1 MSRNL
6 DLVDVEKQIR
16 GSIEGVNESIASM
29 GRLIGELEQDE
40 KSLETKIDKKKADLA
55 RNEKR
60 LAQMQNVRCVD

>member
-1 MSRNL
+1 VSRNL